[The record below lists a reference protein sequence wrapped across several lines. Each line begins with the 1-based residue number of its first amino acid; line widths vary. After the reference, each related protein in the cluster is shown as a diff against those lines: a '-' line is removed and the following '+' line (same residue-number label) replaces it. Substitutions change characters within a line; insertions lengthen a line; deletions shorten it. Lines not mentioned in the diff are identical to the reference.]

1 MASCPGCKAEW
12 PDNVTECPICG
23 REIAEGEREAWV
35 LIGFAD
41 DKLSADFAK
50 ETLSTYEIPVVVV
63 SKSGFFGNVG
73 LTLTEFYSGKSGQFE
88 ISVPSSHVEEA
99 IELLTMTLGTKW
111 QRKE

>member
-1 MASCPGCKAEW
+1 MVFCPACKAEW

-23 REIAEGEREAWV
+23 RELGEREAETWV
-35 LIGFAD
+35 LIGFVE

-50 ETLSTYEIPVVVV
+50 ETMSAYEIPVVVV

-88 ISVPSSHVEEA
+88 VSVPSSHAEEA
-99 IELLTMTLGTKW
+99 RELLAMTLGAKW

>member
-1 MASCPGCKAEW
+1 VASCPACKAEW
-12 PDNVTECPICG
+12 SEEVTQCPICG
-23 REIAEGEREAWV
+23 HEIAEGEREAWV
-35 LIGFAD
+35 LIGFIA

-50 ETLSTYEIPVVVV
+50 ETLSAYEIPAVVV

-88 ISVPSSHVEEA
+88 VSVPTSQVEEA
-99 IELLTMTLGTKW
+99 VELLVMTLGAKW